1 MKTTRQSFQ
10 MITHCLFTSIDSIEK
25 SQEIRMQVK
34 IFECRIFYTPAR
46 ERTGKWEISGISL
59 FVRETPAQNGRVGRY
74 EGDILI
80 MDKLIWCA
88 EKLYSITDQHLLG

>member
-1 MKTTRQSFQ
+1 LTVLKNPKKYD
-10 MITHCLFTSIDSIEK
+10 L
-25 SQEIRMQVK
+25 QVK
-34 IFECRIFYTPAR
+34 IFECGIFYTPAR
-46 ERTGKWEISGISL
+46 ERTGKWEISAISL

-88 EKLYSITDQHLLG
+88 EKLYSITDQHFLG

>member
-1 MKTTRQSFQ
+1 L
-10 MITHCLFTSIDSIEK
+10 C
-25 SQEIRMQVK
+25 
-34 IFECRIFYTPAR
+34 
-46 ERTGKWEISGISL
+46 
-59 FVRETPAQNGRVGRY
+59 GRVGRY

>member
-1 MKTTRQSFQ
+1 
-10 MITHCLFTSIDSIEK
+10 
-25 SQEIRMQVK
+25 MQVK